1 VLVAGAGVL
10 AVASVGAVIVA
21 PRLLGP
27 SDPGCKA
34 YSGATLTAYNKAISD
49 LNGRAS
55 TAVLSPDMAAAI
67 TGLASAVGQAKS
79 ASVETALN
87 GLLSELKTVQS
98 DVAAGSV
105 PASTVAAL
113 NAASAKADQAC

>member
-55 TAVLSPDMAAAI
+55 TSVLSPDMAAAV
-67 TGLASAVGQAKS
+67 TGLTSAVGQAKS
-79 ASVETALN
+79 ASVKAALE
-87 GLLSELKTVQS
+87 GLLSDLKAVQS
-98 DVAAGSV
+98 DIAAGTV
-105 PASTVAAL
+105 PTSAVTAL
-113 NAASAKADQAC
+113 NAASVKADQAC